1 MFLARLSRLLLLV
14 ALVGCA
20 HRQPGGV
27 VGLADLGQLDIR
39 GPEGAWAPG
48 PDAALLP
55 LGRWIEVQGQIAFTY
70 VDAEQGPSAGWV
82 DEKGFHVRRVS
93 QEPAGA
99 RILDDAAR
107 VSAGLPEAPPWL
119 GAYGP
124 QPTPGTRWGAWRA
137 DPRFAGRFHPE
148 YPDDLRVVVGAQ
160 TPDGFAFEVVWL
172 SLRDCNTTSCRGAL
186 LNQPDRVPLT
196 RGQQLSF
203 ELEYLNGG
211 GLPPAVPPG
220 QVVPEQL
227 VALAASDTLAG
238 MKQDATAWEVDYE
251 LPASERLIPMSQWV
265 VVGQDLGF
273 VALGPFGP
281 EALMLTDGAVRRQS
295 LLWRPRAMR
304 ALTADELGKLGLPAS
319 PLQDPAGQPAPGPW
333 GEWRLDPRLMPL
345 LDPAD
350 PDVLLVHLAAP
361 GAARD
366 AVAPLVRVMIR
377 SCTKETCQ
385 AVLLADAPGTGL
397 GKGDTVGFGLDMVV
411 GGAPVVVLPPPAR

>member
-1 MFLARLSRLLLLV
+1 MFFVRLTRLAFLA

-20 HRQPGGV
+20 HCQPEGAV
-27 VGLADLGQLDIR
+27 RLADLGQLDIR

-48 PDAALLP
+48 VGADLLP

-82 DEKGFHVRRVS
+82 DGKGFHVYRVS
-93 QEPAGA
+93 QEPAGV
-99 RILDDAAR
+99 RVLDDAAR
-107 VSAGLPEAPPWL
+107 VAAGLPEVAPWL

-160 TPDGFAFEVVWL
+160 TSDGFTIEAVWL
-172 SLRDCNTTSCRGAL
+172 SLRDCSATSCRGAL
-186 LNQPDRVPLT
+186 LNQPDQVALT
-196 RGQQLSF
+196 RGQQLEF
-203 ELEYLNGG
+203 ELDDLKGG
-211 GLPPAVPPG
+211 GLPPAVPLG

-227 VALAASDTLAG
+227 FALAASDTLAG
-238 MKQDATAWEVDYE
+238 MKQDATTWEVDYE
-251 LPASERLIPMSQWV
+251 IPASERLIPMSQWV
-265 VVGQDLGF
+265 LVGEELGF

-281 EALMLTDGAVRRQS
+281 EALMFTDDAVRRQS

-304 ALTADELGKLGLPAS
+304 ALTQEELTRLGLPSS
-319 PLQDPAGQPAPGPW
+319 PLQDPTGQPAPSPW
-333 GEWRLDPRLMPL
+333 GEWRLDPRLTSL

-350 PDVLLVHLAAP
+350 PDVLYVHLAAP
-361 GAARD
+361 GAGRD
-366 AVAPLVRVMIR
+366 TMAPLVHVMIR
-377 SCTKETCQ
+377 SCTRDSCQ

-397 GKGDTVGFGLDMVV
+397 GKGDTVGFGLDLVV
-411 GGAPVVVLPPPAR
+411 GGAPVVVLPPPGR